1 MAYLKIS
8 CNGSRLPIDKI
19 SKYDLSE
26 FSLKNQ
32 YTSEH
37 GNTIIYPIRRK
48 KRISITAEFS
58 IFEYRVFSDIVG
70 NVEFTCDY
78 RTPSGMV
85 TGIFTITSDITM
97 NKIIPET
104 SLNWEIYEIS
114 FTIEEV

>member
-37 GNTIIYPIRRK
+37 GNTIIYTIKRK

-85 TGIFTITSDITM
+85 TGIFTVTSDITM

-114 FTIEEV
+114 FTLEEV